1 MLCWFVFVFFVFF
14 LFLICKYFRRKK
26 ITRKVLGQRA
36 IKLQIVVIRHCMIPT
51 NRTTAES
58 TKEKQKNTHKKNTKM
73 RLCCSAASSAPHQ
86 KKIKYLSCSLNGPPS
101 LRPFLHFSLFPHFY
115 NLLDV
120 VGAAQMWDDQRCD
133 FTIKAWHAQSR
144 AAACIY

>member
-1 MLCWFVFVFFVFF
+1 MSYKTSDSRNPSLHDPDQSHDGR
-14 LFLICKYFRRKK
+14 I
-26 ITRKVLGQRA
+26 
-36 IKLQIVVIRHCMIPT
+36 H
-51 NRTTAES
+51 
-58 TKEKQKNTHKKNTKM
+58 KEKTKKHTQKNTKM
-73 RLCCSAASSAPHQ
+73 RLCCTAASSAPHQ

-101 LRPFLHFSLFPHFY
+101 LRPSLHSSLFPAPSVRKRSLQGLVHHGCFY

-120 VGAAQMWDDQRCD
+120 VGAAQMCDDQRCD